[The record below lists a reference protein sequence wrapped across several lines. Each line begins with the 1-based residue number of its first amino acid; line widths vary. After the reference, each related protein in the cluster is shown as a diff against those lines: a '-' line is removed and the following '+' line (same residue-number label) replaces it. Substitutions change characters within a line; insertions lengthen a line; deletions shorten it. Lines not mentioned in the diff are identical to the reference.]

1 MPIPGLVSITF
12 RNKTPREICALCTRA
27 GLKSIEWGGD
37 IHVPPDGGNARE
49 VARMSRDA
57 GLEICAYGSYFRVG
71 ESLEVFLRNL
81 DAASALGAPAVRVWL
96 GSKGSAEV
104 GAGARTALLDC
115 LAAIS
120 QKAGERG
127 ILVAPEFHG
136 GTLTDDISSVERL
149 MEETREMKSLRF
161 YWQPRWDWPEAERL
175 RALET
180 VRPRLLHVHAFTW
193 RHANGIERLPLAD
206 GAAMW
211 KKALAALTDTRVLL
225 EFVRD
230 DGEESFLR
238 DARTLTDWIG

>member
-1 MPIPGLVSITF
+1 MPIPGLVSVTF
-12 RNKTPREICALCTRA
+12 RNKTPCEICGLCARA

-37 IHVPPDGGNARE
+37 VHVPPDGGNAPE
-49 VARMSRDA
+49 VARMCRDA

-71 ESLEVFLRNL
+71 GSLDAFLKNL
-81 DAASALGAPAVRVWL
+81 DAASALGAPAIRVWL

-104 GAGARTALLDC
+104 AADGRASLLDG
-115 LAAIS
+115 LAAIC

-127 ILVAPEFHG
+127 MIVAPEFHG

-149 MEETREMKSLRF
+149 MDETREIENLRF

-193 RHANGIERLPLAD
+193 RHADGIERLSLAD
-206 GAAMW
+206 GETMW
-211 KKALAALTDTRVLL
+211 KKALARLADTRVLL

-230 DGEESFLR
+230 DGEEELLR
-238 DARTLTDWIG
+238 DARALTGWIG